1 MRMNRTWKQALFAYV
16 NLGKKRVKS
25 KTKEGSFMKKKWMES
40 ALAVTL
46 ACTMFAGCGQSAQTT
61 ADGESVSADLAASGT
76 ETAADGTEAEADNGK
91 VTLTVWAEE
100 ANFPVLQ
107 EMIDSFEQKYAGQAD
122 FDIQLVESADA
133 ETRNNL
139 LGDIHNG
146 ADVFPLP
153 DDQLSSMVAAGALE
167 PVPNAD

>member
-61 ADGESVSADLAASGT
+61 ADGESVSADLRH
-76 ETAADGTEAEADNGK
+76 
-91 VTLTVWAEE
+91 
-100 ANFPVLQ
+100 
-107 EMIDSFEQKYAGQAD
+107 QARRR
-122 FDIQLVESADA
+122 QQMERKRKQ
-133 ETRNNL
+133 TTGR
-139 LGDIHNG
+139 
-146 ADVFPLP
+146 
-153 DDQLSSMVAAGALE
+153 
-167 PVPNAD
+167 

>member
-61 ADGESVSADLAASGT
+61 ADGESVSADLAGIRHGDGSRWNGSGSRQREGDT
-76 ETAADGTEAEADNGK
+76 DRMGRGGK
-91 VTLTVWAEE
+91 
-100 ANFPVLQ
+100 F
-107 EMIDSFEQKYAGQAD
+107 SG
-122 FDIQLVESADA
+122 
-133 ETRNNL
+133 
-139 LGDIHNG
+139 
-146 ADVFPLP
+146 
-153 DDQLSSMVAAGALE
+153 AAG
-167 PVPNAD
+167 DDRQF